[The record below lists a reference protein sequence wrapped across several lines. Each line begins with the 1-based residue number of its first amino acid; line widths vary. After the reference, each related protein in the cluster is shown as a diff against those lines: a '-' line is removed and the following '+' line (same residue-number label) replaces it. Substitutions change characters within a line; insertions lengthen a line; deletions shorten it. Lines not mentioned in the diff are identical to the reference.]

1 MKETF
6 TKVHE
11 TETSVEFMRSFVT
24 KAGEEVGYK
33 LTFYKSREAAGKA
46 GKKAREVWGS
56 NLVYLGSS
64 PVEVN
69 GETYYE
75 NGFNVWD

>member
-1 MKETF
+1 MKEKF
-6 TKVHE
+6 EKMFE
-11 TETSVEFMRSFVT
+11 NETSVEFMRSFFT
-24 KAGEEVGYK
+24 RTGEEVS
-33 LTFYKSREAAGKA
+33 YKSKLYKNRKAAAEAGA
-46 GKKAREVWGS
+46 KAREEWGS